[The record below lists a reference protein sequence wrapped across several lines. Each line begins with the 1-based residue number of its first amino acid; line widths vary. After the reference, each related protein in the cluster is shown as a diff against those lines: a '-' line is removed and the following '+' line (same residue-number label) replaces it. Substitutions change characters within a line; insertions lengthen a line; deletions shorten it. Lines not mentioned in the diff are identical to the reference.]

1 LNDSAHANVTHVR
14 RTTKAVSLLKPARY
28 ETLFYLPEAARIR
41 MTASLS
47 AREAQSACL
56 FHEDDALH
64 DALRTSNVS
73 WDVSRKRAAPLS
85 VGIMPRDAGT
95 AKLMSIWGEP
105 VTARRGPA
113 ELARDD
119 DAYIGILYQRAGRTV
134 YEFGKQQVDVR
145 AGDIAI
151 WHSAH
156 PAQFA
161 MPEPFCKLCMLVPVS
176 GFELDLPHAVSLDGL
191 RIDATSHSG
200 TLLGS
205 WLAALADRVM
215 TQSHAPLASSI
226 DTTLGVL
233 AATVTAHVRMPNATK
248 AHDLLPRIMRYIDGR
263 LDDPT
268 LTPSMIAQHFGI
280 SLRYLHKIFG
290 ERQLTVSGWRRAR
303 RLAKCRAELADC
315 GSRRTITEI
324 ALSWGF
330 SDVAHFSRLFKSAF
344 GMSPNMFRH
353 AQHGDA
359 RRSRL
364 DQREDFSTLP

>member
-1 LNDSAHANVTHVR
+1 MPRASGDAPGWCRSWSLIAAGYFL
-14 RTTKAVSLLKPARY
+14 TK
-28 ETLFYLPEAARIR
+28 AARIR

-47 AREAQSACL
+47 AHEAQFAHL
-56 FHEDDALH
+56 YREDDELH
-64 DALRTSNVS
+64 DALRASNVS
-73 WDVSRKRAAPLS
+73 WDVSRKRADPLS
-85 VGIMPRDAGT
+85 VGILPRDAGT

-105 VTARRGPA
+105 VTARRGPL

-119 DAYIGILYQRAGRTV
+119 NAYIGILYQRVGCTV

-156 PAQFA
+156 SAQFA
-161 MPEPFCKLCMLVPVS
+161 MPEPFRKLCMLVPVS
-176 GFELDLPHAVSLDGL
+176 EFELDLPNAASLDGL
-191 RIDATSHSG
+191 RIDAASHSG

-205 WLAALADRVM
+205 WLTALADQVM
-215 TQSHAPLASSI
+215 TQRHAPLVSSV

-233 AATVTAHVRMPNATK
+233 AATITAHVRKPNATR
-248 AHDLLPRIMRYIDGR
+248 AQDLLLRVMRYIDGR

-268 LTPSMIAQHFGI
+268 LTPAMIAQHFGI
-280 SLRYLHKIFG
+280 SVRYLHRIFS

-303 RLAKCRAELADC
+303 RLAKCRAELADS

-344 GMSPNMFRH
+344 GMSPNTFRRAQQGH
-353 AQHGDA
+353 AEG
-359 RRSRL
+359 SRL
-364 DQREDFSTLP
+364 DQREDL